1 MTRAAIR
8 KASYG
13 SLTYNSARNDYGPN
27 DSTAALDNDSAR
39 NDSASNNF
47 PEAHRTDTDL
57 NTRVVALLAAYPG
70 IQTLTDLVA
79 INPNELNQS
88 GRIDY
93 LSALERQSAWLQ
105 AVMQRAIV
113 AVAGNDSST
122 PENTWDGIDDAER
135 EEVAAALR
143 LSGNTAQMR
152 IDVARTLINHLPNT
166 CSALAMGE
174 ISASH
179 ATVIAKETAAAIRD
193 GISEFAIYQI
203 EEKALAHAEFHT
215 PGQVANKVRTTI
227 AALAPAEFEQVVDRA
242 RESRRVSC
250 YNDADGMATVVAI
263 LPAQD
268 AQMVMKSIESYIM
281 KMNEIDEAKRKNFA
295 ANFTN
300 QSSSSIVFNNSNSSK
315 IINASDSS
323 TDFKAADSLNSLD
336 VANEATSTWSLLSA
350 DNKRADA
357 LTAILSQALASSVD
371 EVRPHRRP
379 VTVNVTIDLPTL
391 LGLAENPGQLSGYGA
406 IPASVARE
414 LASDAT
420 WKRFITDPQTGNL
433 LDYGREK
440 YEPPQALVDFLL
452 ARDRTCRFP
461 GCRQPASKS
470 DIDHAHSWET
480 GGETKPENLGLLCR
494 RHHRLK
500 THGRWA
506 LVSNSDGSCEWTS
519 PVGKKYFVPARP
531 INETV

>member
-1 MTRAAIR
+1 MTSAAIR
-8 KASYG
+8 KASYE
-13 SLTYNSARNDYGPN
+13 SLADDSVPSDSVPSDSVPS
-27 DSTAALDNDSAR
+27 DSTTALG
-39 NDSASNNF
+39 SN
-47 PEAHRTDTDL
+47 TDL
-57 NTRVVALLAAYPG
+57 NARVVALLAAYPG
-70 IQTLTDLVA
+70 IKTLTALVA
-79 INPNELNQS
+79 IDPNELTQ
-88 GRIDY
+88 GARIDY

-113 AVAGNDSST
+113 AVAGSDPST
-122 PENTWDGIDDAER
+122 PEKPWDGIDDAER
-135 EEVAAALR
+135 EDVAAALR
-143 LSGNTAQMR
+143 LSGSTAQMR
-152 IDVARTLINHLPNT
+152 IDVARTLVNHLPNT

-179 ATVIAKETAAAIRD
+179 ATVIAKETANAIRD
-193 GISEFAIYQI
+193 GISELAIYKI
-203 EEKALAHAEFHT
+203 EERALAHAEFHT

-227 AALAPAEFEQVVDRA
+227 AQLAPAEFEEVVDRA
-242 RESRRVSC
+242 RETRRVSC
-250 YNDADGMATVVAI
+250 YNEADGMATVVAI

-268 AQMVMKSIESYIM
+268 AQTVMKSIEAYIL
-281 KMNEIDEAKRKNFA
+281 KMNEIDEKKRA
-295 ANFTN
+295 AADHKHAN
-300 QSSSSIVFNNSNSSK
+300 SSSASNSSS
-315 IINASDSS
+315 A
-323 TDFKAADSLNSLD
+323 TD
-336 VANEATSTWSLLSA
+336 TWSLLSA

-357 LTAILSQALASSVD
+357 LTAILSQALAGNVD

-461 GCRQPASKS
+461 GCRQPASRT
-470 DIDHAHSWET
+470 DIDHAQSWES
-480 GGETKPENLGLLCR
+480 GGETKLENLGLLCR

-519 PVGKKYFVPARP
+519 PVGKSYFVPARP
-531 INETV
+531 INESV

>member
-1 MTRAAIR
+1 MTSAAIR
-8 KASYG
+8 KTNYESPTSDSVRSG
-13 SLTYNSARNDYGPN
+13 SVRS
-27 DSTAALDNDSAR
+27 DSVRSGSVQSGSVAVLST
-39 NDSASNNF
+39 
-47 PEAHRTDTDL
+47 ETDL
-57 NTRVVALLAAYPG
+57 NARVVALLAAYPG
-70 IQTLTDLVA
+70 IQTLTGLVA
-79 INPNELNQS
+79 IDPNELNQS
-88 GRIDY
+88 GRIDF

-113 AVAGNDSST
+113 AVAGNDPTT
-122 PENTWDGIDDAER
+122 PEKTWDGIDEAER

-250 YNDADGMATVVAI
+250 YNDSDGMATVVAI

-268 AQMVMKSIESYIM
+268 AQIVMKSIESYIL
-281 KMNEIDEAKRKNFA
+281 KMNEIDEAKRKNFV
-295 ANFTN
+295 ANFPN
-300 QSSSSIVFNNSNSSK
+300 QSGDGKNS
-315 IINASDSS
+315 
-323 TDFKAADSLNSLD
+323 
-336 VANEATSTWSLLSA
+336 NEATSTWSLLSA

-357 LTAILSQALASSVD
+357 LTAILSQALASNVD

-420 WKRFITDPQTGNL
+420 WKRFITDPQSGNL

-470 DIDHAHSWET
+470 DIDHAQSWET

-531 INETV
+531 MNETI